1 MNRYNEKSCHSCLGR
16 HSCCPYPH
24 PMGGECKHWR
34 MGKCYTCKFITAS
47 DDDWF
52 KRGCEAECF
61 SGCEK
66 YERDWKRT
74 FELLKI
80 KFKR

>member
-1 MNRYNEKSCHSCLGR
+1 MGR

-24 PMGGECKHWR
+24 PTGGECKHWR

-52 KRGCEAECF
+52 KRGCESECF

-66 YERDWKRT
+66 YKRDWKRT